1 MLYSLLKYSRLY
13 SPFEGQ
19 SMSSIYS
26 FFMAA
31 CYDAAMR
38 RYERLCLGGWR
49 RELLAP
55 LSGTVLEIGAGTGIN
70 IPCYPADLTSLVL
83 GEPDAH
89 MRRKLQKRVD
99 RYGRTG
105 VRVSAC
111 GAEKL
116 PFADD
121 SFDAA
126 VSTLVLCSV
135 QDIDRTLN
143 ELLRVLR
150 PGGTLVVL
158 EHVGADGNSSLARWQ
173 RRLEPAWRCLAGNCH
188 LTRDTE
194 ERLAAAG
201 FILDLE
207 SVAMHGAPPVV
218 GPMIKGT
225 ARKPHTAR

>member
-1 MLYSLLKYSRLY
+1 
-13 SPFEGQ
+13 
-19 SMSSIYS
+19 MSSIHS
-26 FFMAA
+26 FFIAT

-38 RYERLCLGGWR
+38 RCERLCLGEWR
-49 RELLAP
+49 RQLLAP
-55 LSGTVLEIGAGTGIN
+55 LSGAVLEIGAGTGIN
-70 IPCYPADLTSLVL
+70 LHCYPPDLTSLVL

-99 RYGRTG
+99 RCGRTG
-105 VRVSAC
+105 VRISAC

-116 PFADD
+116 PFADE

-135 QDIDRTLN
+135 QDIDRTLQ

-150 PGGTLVVL
+150 PGGSLVLL
-158 EHVGADGNSSLARWQ
+158 EHVGAEGHSSLRRWQ
-173 RRLEPAWRCLAGNCH
+173 RRLEPVWRCLAGNCH

-201 FILDLE
+201 FIPDLK
-207 SVAMHGAPPVV
+207 SAAMLGAPPFAR
-218 GPMIKGT
+218 PMIKGT
-225 ARKPHTAR
+225 ARKPLT